1 MTGTVPLDAV
11 GSGVRISLQD
21 SRGGTLICRA
31 TAPQERRLHHGIR
44 RRVFVEEQGVFAASD
59 LDSYDARDDVIH
71 AIAIYNGIA
80 AGTVRLFPIDRDT
93 GLWQGDRL
101 AVLPQF
107 RVHGLGGPLV
117 RFAVAVA
124 AAAGGRQMLAHVQLA
139 NVRFFER
146 LGWRRSAAVET
157 YVGRPHQPMTIAL
170 PPASGDDVVRLEPSP
185 HTRTGAIGSP
195 ASYVSR

>member
-1 MTGTVPLDAV
+1 VTDTVPLDAM
-11 GSGVRISLQD
+11 GSGLRISLQD
-21 SRGGTLICRA
+21 PRGGTLICRA
-31 TAPQERRLHHGIR
+31 TAPQERHLHHGIR
-44 RRVFVEEQGVFAASD
+44 QRVFVEEQGVFAESD

-139 NVRFFER
+139 NVRYFER
-146 LGWRRSAAVET
+146 LGWRRSGAVET
-157 YVGRPHQPMTIAL
+157 YVGQPHQPMTIAL
-170 PPASGDDVVRLEPSP
+170 AAAAKDDAGSASRRAHVREPS
-185 HTRTGAIGSP
+185 GAAAP
-195 ASYVSR
+195 PPRA